1 MKLEKCFYSSFKG
14 NFQQIKMRN
23 EKENGK
29 EYRIRDTTR
38 GPRNF
43 DPQS

>member
-1 MKLEKCFYSSFKG
+1 MKLEKCFYNSFKG
-14 NFQQIKMRN
+14 NFWQIKKRN
-23 EKENGK
+23 EIEIGS